1 MSTIAVIVLWVIS
14 LMSLGLLYGAIAQ
27 KNRTH
32 ALIGLVIPIAMLF
45 YGLKYFDNNKW
56 SFIIWIAST
65 FIAASATLFLAL
77 D

>member
-1 MSTIAVIVLWVIS
+1 MSTVAIAFLWIVPLA
-14 LMSLGLLYGAIAQ
+14 SLGLLYGAIAQ

-32 ALIGLVIPIAMLF
+32 AFIGLIIPIAMLY
-45 YGLKYFDNNKW
+45 YGLKYFENNKW

-65 FIAASATLFLAL
+65 IFAALATVALAL